1 MRVIYNAHSKNRT
14 CSTKK
19 KELEKTPPT
28 IPNNKSP
35 TIGLPD
41 FRNIVTTSQHMC
53 LGIQNDHHSFYT
65 V

>member
-19 KELEKTPPT
+19 EELEKTPPT

-35 TIGLPD
+35 TISLPD
-41 FRNIVTTSQHMC
+41 FRNNVTTSRHMC
-53 LGIQNDHHSFYT
+53 
-65 V
+65 